1 MKKTIIAAMTLGLVL
16 GSCSQQKGWGV
27 DGKLNG
33 ASSDT
38 KIALEGYNAG
48 IWYGID
54 SLAVSPDG
62 SFTYRSETGSPYPD
76 VYRLSLGGKS
86 IYFPI
91 DSLETVTVTA
101 NAADFDKDY
110 TLAGSQM
117 AEKMMQVDTRIAS
130 AVAATGAQ
138 AALTDSLLKRDLNQI
153 VLDDSTGVISY
164 YIINKTLAGQPLYS
178 PASRKDVA
186 MLGALA
192 QKFASAFPADPRT
205 KYLETRF
212 LQMRSAVTGALPR
225 RVMEANE
232 VSIFDIALYD
242 AKGNERKLTDLT
254 STPGATILSFTAYGL
269 DNSVAYNVELN
280 RIFEKYRPQGLKIY
294 QVAFDADEVAWRQA
308 AANLPWVAVRNNPND
323 GDLLLRTYNVG
334 ALPMT
339 YIIDGQGNL
348 VERVVDPT
356 KIESSLQKHL

>member
-1 MKKTIIAAMTLGLVL
+1 MKKYITAAIAMGMIL

-27 DGKLNG
+27 DGKVDN
-33 ASSDT
+33 APADA
-38 KIALEGYNAG
+38 KIVLEGYNAG
-48 IWYGID
+48 IWYSID
-54 SLAVSPDG
+54 SLPVEADG
-62 SFTYRSETGSPYPD
+62 TFTYRAQEGSPYPD
-76 VYRLSLGGKS
+76 VYRLSLNGKS

-101 NAADFDKDY
+101 NAADFDKGY
-110 TLAGSQM
+110 TLDGSDM
-117 AEKMMQVDTRIAS
+117 ARQMMQVDARIAS
-130 AVAATGAQ
+130 AVAAEGAQ
-138 AALTDSLLKRDLNQI
+138 AALSDSLLKRDLNQT

-178 PASRKDVA
+178 PTNRKDVA

-192 QKFASAFPADPRT
+192 QKFASTFPSDPRT

-212 LQMRSAVTGALPR
+212 LQMRAAVKGALPG
-225 RVMEANE
+225 RVMEATE
-232 VSIFDIALYD
+232 VSLFDISLYD

-308 AANLPWVAVRNNPND
+308 AANLPWIAVRNNPND
-323 GDLLLRTYNVG
+323 GDRLLRTYNVG
-334 ALPMT
+334 ALPLT
-339 YIIDGQGNL
+339 FIIDGQGNL

-356 KIESSLQKHL
+356 KIESSLLKHL